1 MTMNLG
7 SYVVLCGVAGFNS
20 QKMTMNLG
28 SDVVL
33 CRVQLIDSRVHACLY
48 FVAPNGHGLRQ
59 LDIEVILNILN

>member
-1 MTMNLG
+1 
-7 SYVVLCGVAGFNS
+7 
-20 QKMTMNLG
+20 MNLG

-59 LDIEVILNILN
+59 LDIEVNSSYPIVCTDFMKPLLGNVSWSF